1 MNFPH
6 PSWREAWTA
15 ALYADEG
22 FYRTG
27 RPIDHFRTSA
37 HLGPFAKA
45 IRELV
50 RREGSATVVD
60 LAAGGGEMLTALHA
74 LLGDEVELVGVEI
87 TERPTTLPPSID
99 WLPAL
104 PDRIDGLLIANEWLD
119 NIPCDVVEVD
129 EAGVVRAVLVDPKS
143 GEEALGNDVDSAWL
157 SEWWPISQ
165 PGERA
170 EIGDTRDAAWA
181 DAVARVSG
189 TAIAIDYGHTRED
202 RPPFG
207 SLRSYVNGR
216 ETDVIPD
223 GRRDVT
229 ALVAV
234 DSVASAVGAT
244 IRTQREALAALGLET
259 TRPPLDLATTDPT
272 AYLNALAA
280 AGEAGELVAKGGL
293 GDFWWLI
300 TDTRGHGTLTA

>member
-1 MNFPH
+1 MNSPH

-15 ALYADEG
+15 ALYADGG

-37 HLGPFAKA
+37 HLGLFAKA
-45 IRELV
+45 ISELV

-74 LLGDEVELVGVEI
+74 LVGEDVELIGVEI
-87 TERPTTLPPSID
+87 ADRPESLPRSVG
-99 WLPAL
+99 WLPTL
-104 PDRIDGLLIANEWLD
+104 PDRIDGMLIANEWLD
-119 NIPCDVVEVD
+119 NVPCDVVEVD
-129 EAGVVRAVLVDPKS
+129 EAGVVREVLVNPET
-143 GEEALGNDVDSAWL
+143 GAEALGNEVGSAWL
-157 SEWWPISQ
+157 RDWWPIDQ

-170 EIGDTRDAAWA
+170 EIGDTRDEAWA
-181 DAVARVSG
+181 AAVARVSG
-189 TAIAIDYGHTRED
+189 TAIAIDYGHTRAD
-202 RPPFG
+202 RPPYG
-207 SLRSYVNGR
+207 SLRSYVGGR

-229 ALVAV
+229 AHVAV
-234 DSVASAVGAT
+234 DSVASAVGSAV
-244 IRTQREALAALGLET
+244 ITQREALRRLGIDAR
-259 TRPPLDLATTDPT
+259 RPSLDLATTDPA
-272 AYLNALAA
+272 AYLHGLAA

>member
-1 MNFPH
+1 MNSPH
-6 PSWREAWTA
+6 PSWRDAWTA

-37 HLGPFAKA
+37 HLGLFAKA
-45 IRELV
+45 ISELV

-60 LAAGGGEMLTALHA
+60 VAAGGGEMLTALHA
-74 LLGDEVELVGVEI
+74 LVGDDVELIGVEI
-87 TERPTTLPPSID
+87 AARPESLPLSVG
-99 WLPAL
+99 WLPTL
-104 PDRIDGLLIANEWLD
+104 PDRIDGLLLANEWLD
-119 NIPCDVVEVD
+119 NVPCDVVEVD
-129 EAGVVRAVLVDPKS
+129 EAGVVREVLVERKT
-143 GEEALGNDVDSAWL
+143 GEEALGSEVDSAWL
-157 SEWWPISQ
+157 REWWPVSQ

-189 TAIAIDYGHTRED
+189 TAIAIDYGHTRTD
-202 RPPFG
+202 RPPYG
-207 SLRSYVNGR
+207 SLRSYVGGR

-229 ALVAV
+229 AHVAV
-234 DSVASAVGAT
+234 DSVASAVDAAVL
-244 IRTQREALAALGLET
+244 TQREALGRLGLDAS
-259 TRPPLDLATTDPT
+259 RPSLDLATADPA
-272 AYLNALAA
+272 AYLHDLAA